1 MTQTMNVEKLL
12 LEQERIQAIDLIKGI
27 DIVFMVLFNYSVT
40 LDYFRLI
47 PIPSNYLYRYIF
59 PISIASIFIFMSGVT
74 SYISYEKHKEKLTR
88 KYFTRGIKLL
98 FFATLI
104 TLFSSVFVPQY
115 TIFFGILHFFAVS
128 SFLIPFFIKYNKLNL
143 IAGVSIILSGVYL
156 QQQTFNFSYL
166 SWLGF
171 IPETLSTFDYF
182 PLIPWFGVMLLGVY
196 YGRYIIEKTVNIRFK
211 GKNSSIFTFLG
222 KHSLTV
228 YLVHQPALI
237 LLLIAFGYEGI

>member
-1 MTQTMNVEKLL
+1 MNVKKPLL
-12 LEQERIQAIDLIKGI
+12 KQERIQAIDLIKGI

-47 PIPSNYLYRYIF
+47 PIPSHYLYRYIL

-74 SYISYEKHKEKLTR
+74 SYINYEKHKEKLTR
-88 KYFTRGIKLL
+88 KYFIRWIKLL
-98 FFATLI
+98 FFAALI
-104 TLFSSVFVPQY
+104 TLFSYVFVPQY

-143 IAGVSIILSGVYL
+143 IAGLSIILSGVYL

-171 IPETLSTFDYF
+171 VPETISTFDYF
-182 PLIPWFGVMLLGVY
+182 PLIPWFGVILLGVY
-196 YGRYIIEKTVNIRFK
+196 YGKYIIEKTVKIRFK
-211 GKNSSIFTFLG
+211 RKISNIFTFLC

-228 YLVHQPALI
+228 YLFHQPVLI
-237 LLLIAFGYEGI
+237 LLLIAFGFKLF

>member
-1 MTQTMNVEKLL
+1 M
-12 LEQERIQAIDLIKGI
+12 EQERIQAIDFIKGI

-40 LDYFRLI
+40 LDYFMLI
-47 PIPSNYLYRYIF
+47 SIPSNYLYRYVL

-74 SYISYEKHKEKLTR
+74 SYISYEKHMEKLTR
-88 KYFTRGIKLL
+88 KYFIRGIKLL
-98 FFATLI
+98 FFAALI
-104 TLFSSVFVPQY
+104 TLFSYVFVPQY

-143 IAGVSIILSGVYL
+143 IAGLSIILSGIYL

-171 IPETLSTFDYF
+171 FPENLSTFDYF
-182 PLIPWFGVMLLGVY
+182 PLIPWFGVILLGIY
-196 YGRYIIEKTVNIRFK
+196 YGRYIIEKTANIRFK
-211 GKNSSIFTFLG
+211 RKIFRIFTFLG

-228 YLVHQPALI
+228 YLFHQPVLI
-237 LLLIAFGYEGI
+237 LLLIAFGFKIY

>member
-1 MTQTMNVEKLL
+1 MTMNIKKHPLK
-12 LEQERIQAIDLIKGI
+12 QERIQAIDLIKGI
-27 DIVFMVLFNYSVT
+27 DIVFMILFNYSVT

-74 SYISYEKHKEKLTR
+74 SSINYEKHKDKLTR
-88 KYFTRGIKLL
+88 KYFIRGIKLL
-98 FFATLI
+98 FFAALI
-104 TLFSSVFVPQY
+104 TLFSYVFTPQY
-115 TIFFGILHFFAVS
+115 TIFFGILHFFAIS
-128 SFLIPFFIKYNKLNL
+128 SFLIPFCIRHNKINL
-143 IAGVSIILSGVYL
+143 IAGLSIILSGVYL

-171 IPETLSTFDYF
+171 VPETLSTFDYF
-182 PLIPWFGVMLLGVY
+182 PLVPWFGVILLGVY
-196 YGRYIIEKTVNIRFK
+196 YGKYIIERTANIRFK
-211 GKNSSIFTFLG
+211 GKISGIFTFLG

-237 LLLIAFGYEGI
+237 LLLFASGFKLF

>member
-1 MTQTMNVEKLL
+1 MTMNREKPLL
-12 LEQERIQAIDLIKGI
+12 KQERIQSIDLIKGI

-47 PIPSNYLYRYIF
+47 PIPSDYLYRYIL

-74 SYISYEKHKEKLTR
+74 SYINYEKHKEKLTL
-88 KYFTRGIKLL
+88 KYFIRGIKLL
-98 FFATLI
+98 FFAALI
-104 TLFSSVFVPQY
+104 TLFSYVFVPQY

-143 IAGVSIILSGVYL
+143 IAGLSIILSGVYL

-171 IPETLSTFDYF
+171 VPETLSTFDYF
-182 PLIPWFGVMLLGVY
+182 PLLPWFGVILLGVY
-196 YGRYIIEKTVNIRFK
+196 YGKYIIEKTAKIRLQSK
-211 GKNSSIFTFLG
+211 ISCIFTFMG

-237 LLLIAFGYEGI
+237 LLLIAFGFKLF

>member
-1 MTQTMNVEKLL
+1 MTMNVEKPL

-47 PIPSNYLYRYIF
+47 PMPSSYLYQYIL

-74 SYISYEKHKEKLTR
+74 SYISFEKHNEKLTR
-88 KYFTRGIKLL
+88 KYFIRGIKLL

-104 TLFSSVFVPQY
+104 TLFTYVFVPQY
-115 TIFFGILHFFAVS
+115 TIFFGILHFFAFS

-143 IAGVSIILSGVYL
+143 IAGLSIILSGVYL

-171 IPETLSTFDYF
+171 VPETLSTFDYF
-182 PLIPWFGVMLLGVY
+182 PLIPWFGVILLGLY
-196 YGRYIIEKTVNIRFK
+196 YGRYIIEKTSNIRFK
-211 GKNSSIFTFLG
+211 RKISSIFTFLG

-228 YLVHQPALI
+228 YLVHQPLLI
-237 LLLIAFGYEGI
+237 LLLIAFGFKSF